1 MEPEVLEELGTAG
14 LMPRGAEGE
23 RIPGNCVAIDLVALS
38 RANPVAARGASEGP
52 SSGKG
57 GRATHEEEV
66 TMRARTVVIAVCLI
80 GASLGQGGPALAQT
94 PTISDA
100 ACQSLRERLS
110 NHAQLSEG
118 VRRSMGIKAPTV
130 PATSVATAP
139 TPAPPAGRAEAIRA
153 RLDQIPKE
161 RQVLEDQRLAAMVR
175 FELSRAGQIQ
185 GQIQALDTEKSTLE
199 RELAALPTAPST
211 PAASRAASP
220 PPASTTEVAR
230 TRTRCQDMPAE
241 VDNALKI
248 RRRELGAREE
258 QTAAI
263 PLTALKGQTSD
274 EIAKELAGQ
283 FAPGQAAVTQ
293 IGLLD
298 ADGDGRL
305 DGYVDVPAPGIF
317 RLVRQRADGTIGV
330 DVFAMAGSGATP
342 PYGELTRR
350 LDETTARQVG
360 DKLGDMLATRPAGPV
375 RTVIETAEFGPAYKQ
390 FEAGNFADAGRI
402 GAAAGRS
409 VEFENFRGERVR
421 MIEIIGPISGGA
433 ALRRAVIVTQP
444 NDRELYE
451 ETNTAVRPASYLR
464 TDVEVARSR
473 ETRTTAGAT
482 VGSRSISTPVR
493 FSLER

>member
-1 MEPEVLEELGTAG
+1 
-14 LMPRGAEGE
+14 
-23 RIPGNCVAIDLVALS
+23 
-38 RANPVAARGASEGP
+38 
-52 SSGKG
+52 
-57 GRATHEEEV
+57 
-66 TMRARTVVIAVCLI
+66 MRARTVIIAVFLI

-94 PTISDA
+94 GAISDA

-153 RLDQIPKE
+153 RLEQIPKE

-185 GQIQALDTEKSTLE
+185 GQIQALDTEKSTLD
-199 RELAALPTAPST
+199 RELAALPAAPST
-211 PAASRAASP
+211 AAASPAASP

-230 TRTRCQDMPAE
+230 TRCQDMPAA

-263 PLTALKGQTSD
+263 PLTAMKGQTSD

-283 FAPGQAAVTQ
+283 FSPGQAAVTQ

-444 NDRELYE
+444 NDRELFE

-464 TDVEVARSR
+464 TDVEVVRSR

-482 VGSRSISTPVR
+482 VGSRSTSTPVR